1 MDARPQNTIIFTI
14 ARMNPPTSGHMKL
27 IQMMM
32 ETNQALYPEDLG
44 HNRVYIILSHTK
56 DNKKNPLKCSR
67 KRQILESKGMVQHIK
82 DENPLLKDIE
92 VKVLC
97 MDDDAPEECGKH
109 PILKQ
114 ICNIRL
120 MEQQIK
126 GFQPSEMKLFIG
138 ADRANSY
145 DFVISSLA
153 KNNPPIPII
162 PVVVERPEG
171 AMSATFMRDLVS
183 SGSKA
188 EFMQA
193 VIQNGLSQQDA
204 DDLYEELKYEMTRVV
219 GKSKTPAS
227 KRRKV
232 DPSGAALGGR
242 RDTRKYNNKTR
253 NYKRNKRRK
262 IQKKFTHKKNNTY
275 NKRSKG
281 MKRYTRK

>member
-1 MDARPQNTIIFTI
+1 MDAIPKNTIIFTI

-27 IQMMM
+27 IQLMM
-32 ETNQALYPEDLG
+32 EANLALYPEDLG
-44 HNRVYIILSHTK
+44 HNTVYIILSHTK
-56 DNKKNPLKCSR
+56 DNEKNPLSCSK

-82 DENPLLKDIE
+82 DQNQLLRDID

-97 MDDDAPEECGKH
+97 MDDAAPEECGKH

-114 ICNIRL
+114 ICSIRL
-120 MEQQIK
+120 MEQRIK

-153 KNNPPIPII
+153 KNNPPIPVV

-171 AMSATFMRDLVS
+171 AMSATFMRGLVS
-183 SGSKA
+183 SGSKE
-188 EFMQA
+188 EFRQA

-204 DDLYEELKYEMTRVV
+204 DDLYEELKYEMTPVV
-219 GKSKTPAS
+219 QAS

-232 DPSGAALGGR
+232 ASVQGTASGGR
-242 RDTRKYNNKTR
+242 KRTRK
-253 NYKRNKRRK
+253 NKRSTRK
-262 IQKKFTHKKNNTY
+262 NKKHY
-275 NKRSKG
+275 NKR

>member
-1 MDARPQNTIIFTI
+1 MDTRPNNTIIFTI

-27 IQMMM
+27 IQIMM
-32 ETNQALYPEDLG
+32 ESNIALSPEDLG
-44 HNRVYIILSHTK
+44 HNSVYIILSHTK
-56 DNKKNPLKCSR
+56 DNEKNPLSCSK

-82 DENPLLKDIE
+82 DQNPLLRDID

-97 MDDDAPEECGKH
+97 MDDVVPEECGKH

-153 KNNPPIPII
+153 KNNPPIPVV

-171 AMSATFMRDLVS
+171 AMSATFMRGLVTS
-183 SGSKA
+183 ENKE
-188 EFMQA
+188 EFTQA
-193 VIQNGLSQQDA
+193 VVQNGLSQQDA
-204 DDLYEELKYEMTRVV
+204 DDLYEELKYEMTPVLI
-219 GKSKTPAS
+219 KTKKTTS
-227 KRRKV
+227 KRPKIATEEGTV
-232 DPSGAALGGR
+232 SGGR
-242 RDTRKYNNKTR
+242 RQSRRRKNNNKKPR
-253 NYKRNKRRK
+253 
-262 IQKKFTHKKNNTY
+262 THKKKSKKHTY
-275 NKRSKG
+275 KK
-281 MKRYTRK
+281 KRYTRK